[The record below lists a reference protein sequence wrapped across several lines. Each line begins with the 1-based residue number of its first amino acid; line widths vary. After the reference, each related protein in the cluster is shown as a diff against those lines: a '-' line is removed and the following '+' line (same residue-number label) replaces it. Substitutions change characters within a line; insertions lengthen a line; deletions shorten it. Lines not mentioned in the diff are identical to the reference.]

1 MKKENNLFY
10 SLKSWYCYFFNSLIY
25 MQINNFLKLIT
36 SILLITFLTSCSP
49 STVDVSIYTTDID
62 VAQEGEVVEVP
73 LIASFSLYGDDD
85 GELESASL
93 IAEKYLSKDSIFSQS
108 SGDWGETLVIETTI
122 PMGTLDSLQNY
133 LDSNNRVA
141 VLLVQGSDEIEISLN
156 STDYAEALNSELSD
170 INFMLGFE
178 LPGDTTNF
186 RVISDSRNDVQVDAT
201 AVFVSEKPYLYY
213 SKVLKRRG
221 EAEIVFKGTSDS
233 VYSEINPLIY
243 INYPQ

>member
-1 MKKENNLFY
+1 
-10 SLKSWYCYFFNSLIY
+10 

-73 LIASFSLYGDDD
+73 VTASFSLYGDDD

-122 PMGTLDSLQNY
+122 PIGTLENLQNY
-133 LDSNNRVA
+133 LASNNRVA
-141 VLLVQGSDEIEISLN
+141 VLLIEANSNSEVEVSLRP
-156 STDYAEALNSELSD
+156 TDYADALNSELSD

-186 RVISDSRNDVQVDAT
+186 RIISDSRNDVQVDAT
-201 AVFVSEKPYLYY
+201 AVFVSDKPYLYF
-213 SKVLKRRG
+213 SKILKRRG
-221 EAEIVFKGTSDS
+221 EAEIVFKGTTDS
-233 VYSEINPLIY
+233 VYSEIYPVVN
-243 INYPQ
+243 INYP

>member
-178 LPGDTTNF
+178 LPGDSTNF

-243 INYPQ
+243 INYP

>member
-1 MKKENNLFY
+1 MLINK
-10 SLKSWYCYFFNSLIY
+10 FF
-25 MQINNFLKLIT
+25 KLVIP
-36 SILLITFLTSCSP
+36 ILLIVFLTSCSP
-49 STVDVSIYTTDID
+49 SNVEVSIYTTDID
-62 VAQEGEVVEVP
+62 VAQEGEVIEVP
-73 LIASFSLYGDDD
+73 VMASFSLYSDDD
-85 GELESASL
+85 GELESASQ
-93 IAEKYLSKDSIFSQS
+93 IAEKYLAPDSIFSQS

-133 LDSNNRVA
+133 LASNNRVA
-141 VLLVQGSDEIEISLN
+141 VLLVQGSGEIEISLN
-156 STDYAEALNSELSD
+156 STDYADALNSELSD

-178 LPGDTTNF
+178 LPGDSTNF

-233 VYSEINPLIY
+233 IYSEINPLIY
-243 INYPQ
+243 INYP